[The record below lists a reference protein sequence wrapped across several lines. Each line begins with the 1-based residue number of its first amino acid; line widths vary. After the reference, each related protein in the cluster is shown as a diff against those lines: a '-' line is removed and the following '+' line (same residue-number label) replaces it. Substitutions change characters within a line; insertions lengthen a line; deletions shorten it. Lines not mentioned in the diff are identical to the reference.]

1 MLPLVRLRLIGASY
15 FTSKCGAAALR
26 RCFSSRLHSAAADAA
41 WGCLYNGAH
50 LAEELRHTDMYVT
63 CVYAYVCIY
72 VCVLSQGR
80 CRPRMSRRLQSPSP
94 STSWPTQLA
103 AAAAAAGSSLHFTTL
118 GSPCILPLSLSCPLN
133 TFVSFMACKLA
144 SAARA
149 VASCVSLCVSSAA
162 AATVC
167 ACVWPLLSLLPSPS
181 LFALAQSICCPLAT
195 KLRCCVW
202 CENFDSNASFALKL
216 RRSR

>member
-1 MLPLVRLRLIGASY
+1 MYVCI
-15 FTSKCGAAALR
+15 
-26 RCFSSRLHSAAADAA
+26 
-41 WGCLYNGAH
+41 
-50 LAEELRHTDMYVT
+50 YVT

-103 AAAAAAGSSLHFTTL
+103 AAAAAAGSSLHFTSL

-149 VASCVSLCVSSAA
+149 AGLRVCPCVCPQQQQLLCVR
-162 AATVC
+162 VC
-167 ACVWPLLSLLPSPS
+167 GPRSL
-181 LFALAQSICCPLAT
+181 CCPLSFFCPRSVNLLPISYEAAL
-195 KLRCCVW
+195 LRLV
-202 CENFDSNASFALKL
+202 
-216 RRSR
+216 